1 MNKAFKIALLGAVVL
16 AAAFSLLHRNAL
28 QQPRDTRASTTA
40 PEPRRPHPHIPIAR
54 TPIPLP
60 ALPALATASVPASV
74 YQILV
79 PTASTSFAERV
90 ARIHAL
96 KDLTAQEVQAIYG
109 YLLSP
114 SSAASERRQEENWL
128 RNDLMDKL
136 TSQAAL
142 PKDLVQVL
150 VAIFQDPAQ
159 DVVMRD
165 YAVQH
170 MRPTY
175 VQAGPEQRDIL
186 QQALWYALTET
197 DSSIAGTA
205 LLALQDLARD
215 YKEIAPDRLGEAAL
229 NLAGDE
235 RCGELSRITAVQV
248 CGRLGLQQAGPLL
261 LQLAQNAASVPLQIA
276 SIAALGDV
284 GDETARSYLQQRAGQ
299 ADPRLQPA
307 LQTALNKINKRQGT

>member
-1 MNKAFKIALLGAVVL
+1 
-16 AAAFSLLHRNAL
+16 
-28 QQPRDTRASTTA
+28 
-40 PEPRRPHPHIPIAR
+40 
-54 TPIPLP
+54 
-60 ALPALATASVPASV
+60 
-74 YQILV
+74 
-79 PTASTSFAERV
+79 
-90 ARIHAL
+90 
-96 KDLTAQEVQAIYG
+96 
-109 YLLSP
+109 
-114 SSAASERRQEENWL
+114 
-128 RNDLMDKL
+128 MDKL